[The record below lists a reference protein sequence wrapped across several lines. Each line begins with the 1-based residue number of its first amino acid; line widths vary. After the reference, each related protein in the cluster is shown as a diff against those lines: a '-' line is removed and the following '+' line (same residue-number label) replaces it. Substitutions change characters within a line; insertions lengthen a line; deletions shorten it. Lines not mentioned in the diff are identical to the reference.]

1 MDKQSQ
7 WLKSSGKKCTP
18 ILRFAHENSILLAT
32 SDREQILYGEK
43 KKKVG
48 GCLFKMLMVM
58 MY

>member
-32 SDREQILYGEK
+32 SDREQILYG

-48 GCLFKMLMVM
+48 GCSFKMLMVM

>member
-32 SDREQILYGEK
+32 SDREQILYGK

-48 GCLFKMLMVM
+48 GCSFKMLMVM

>member
-32 SDREQILYGEK
+32 SDREQILYGK
-43 KKKVG
+43 KKSRW
-48 GCLFKMLMVM
+48 LFV
-58 MY
+58 